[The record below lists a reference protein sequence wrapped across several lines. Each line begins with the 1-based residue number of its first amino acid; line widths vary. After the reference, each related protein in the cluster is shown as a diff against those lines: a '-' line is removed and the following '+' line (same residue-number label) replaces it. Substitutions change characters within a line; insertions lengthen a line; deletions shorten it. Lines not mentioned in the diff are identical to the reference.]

1 MYQKKHLYIVLGISS
16 ALAFVFVAISGF
28 ASTANTPASVL
39 YASGSGGTI
48 GGTSGGGIGTSGG
61 HSGGDTFG
69 GTVGGVTGG
78 TFGGTFGGII
88 GGGGVGIVSTGGGGG
103 SAVRPSAGKAPPG
116 TCASQDED
124 GNTIKRTCVPLVQ
137 PLGGRNRIEVRPGV
151 QTFIDYFNDAS
162 DLLLTISVGFAVL
175 WILIGSYF
183 IMVSGSN
190 GGMRTQGQEMI
201 KWALIGLIIV
211 NFAGFFLRTLNSMF
225 FT

>member
-1 MYQKKHLYIVLGISS
+1 
-16 ALAFVFVAISGF
+16 
-28 ASTANTPASVL
+28 
-39 YASGSGGTI
+39 
-48 GGTSGGGIGTSGG
+48 
-61 HSGGDTFG
+61 
-69 GTVGGVTGG
+69 
-78 TFGGTFGGII
+78 
-88 GGGGVGIVSTGGGGG
+88 
-103 SAVRPSAGKAPPG
+103 
-116 TCASQDED
+116 
-124 GNTIKRTCVPLVQ
+124 LVQ